1 VTEYSFLILSCFTHT
16 GYNFVTKKIKITWAE
31 AAIVLV
37 FFLGFAVSWLE
48 RKLGCFGVWG

>member
-1 VTEYSFLILSCFTHT
+1 M
-16 GYNFVTKKIKITWAE
+16 KIKITWAE

-37 FFLGFAVSWLE
+37 FSFMGFAFSWLQ